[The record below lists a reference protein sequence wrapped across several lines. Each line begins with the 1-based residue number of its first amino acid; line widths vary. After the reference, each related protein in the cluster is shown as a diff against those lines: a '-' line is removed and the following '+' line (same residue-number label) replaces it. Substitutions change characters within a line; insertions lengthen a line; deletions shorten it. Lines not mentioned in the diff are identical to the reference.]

1 MPTSLYNIDVA
12 VDMLR
17 FILPE
22 NERRELASGSA
33 ADKERKFRQFWAER
47 DPTPETEFNELMAEY
62 YRRIDYAYKNF
73 SSLQVPGYDT
83 DQGQT
88 YILYGPPLSVERRL
102 PPNSPAREV
111 WEYPGRTLIFEATTG
126 FGDFKLISDS

>member
-17 FILPE
+17 FILAE

-73 SSLQVPGYDT
+73 SSLQVPGDET

-88 YILYGPPLSVERRL
+88 YILYVRTVRVGRRSA
-102 PPNSPAREV
+102 PTAP
-111 WEYPGRTLIFEATTG
+111 
-126 FGDFKLISDS
+126 

>member
-1 MPTSLYNIDVA
+1 MQIRQDRSETVTTYALVQVTNGDYENARFLIQLHRVGEEEPVGRRVVNSQWLDMPTSLYNIDVA

-47 DPTPETEFNELMAEY
+47 DPTPETKFNELMAEY
-62 YRRIDYAYKNF
+62 FRSIDYAYKNF
-73 SSLQVPGYDT
+73 
-83 DQGQT
+83 
-88 YILYGPPLSVERRL
+88 
-102 PPNSPAREV
+102 
-111 WEYPGRTLIFEATTG
+111 
-126 FGDFKLISDS
+126 